1 MLKKQFEKEGKKM
14 KRSKVLTIALAA
26 VLAIAMLAMT
36 ACGGGNSSNGD
47 NGGGAAPAGS
57 GGSAAPAGSSA
68 AAPAAA
74 GGTIVIGATGPLTGD
89 ASSYGISVQQGAQS
103 AVDEINAAGGVNGYQ
118 LVFSMKDDKAAAA
131 DASTGYDLLYD
142 EGMVISLGSVTSG
155 SCIAFGQKAAQD
167 GLFFITP
174 SASSAD
180 VVATGDTAFRV
191 CFGDP
196 DQGILA
202 AEELTGRF
210 TKIGAIYDT
219 SDPYSNGIY
228 AAFEQKMKERGVEY
242 EVRTFDADNKK
253 DFSAQVEALK
263 DCEVIF
269 CPFYYTEA
277 SLVARAC
284 AAKELDSILLFGCD
298 GFDGLAPILD
308 ENVKNPIEYITPFD
322 AESEDADV
330 QSFVKSYEEKYGTT
344 PDQFAADG
352 YDAIHIIAELFKTG
366 GVPATLDIANVGQM
380 AVATITDPSF
390 GYHGVTGS
398 MTWDATGACTKV
410 PIIKIIN

>member
-1 MLKKQFEKEGKKM
+1 MKKTKM
-14 KRSKVLTIALAA
+14 TKGLTVALAA
-26 VLAIAMLAMT
+26 VLAFAVLALT
-36 ACGGGNSSNGD
+36 ACGGSE
-47 NGGGAAPAGS
+47 GGSTPAPAGS
-57 GGSAAPAGSSA
+57 GAAS
-68 AAPAAA
+68 APAASGDA
-74 GGTIVIGATGPLTGD
+74 IVIGATGPLTGD
-89 ASSYGISVQQGAQS
+89 ASSYGISVQQGAQI
-103 AVDEINAAGGVNGYQ
+103 AVDEINAAGGVAGHT
-118 LVFSMKDDKAAAA
+118 LTFTMKDDKATAA

-142 EGMVISLGSVTSG
+142 EDMVISIGSVTSG
-155 SCIAFGQKAAQD
+155 SCVAFGQKAAQD

-196 DQGILA
+196 DQGTLA
-202 AEELTGRF
+202 ADELTSKF
-210 TKIGAIYDT
+210 TKIGCIYDT

-228 AAFEQKMKERGVEY
+228 AAFEQAMKDKGVEY

-253 DFSAQVEALK
+253 DFSSQVEALK

-284 AAKELDSILLFGCD
+284 AAKELDNIVLFGCD

-308 ENVKNPIEYITPFD
+308 ENVKNPISQITPFD
-322 AESEDADV
+322 AEGTEENV
-330 QSFVKSYEEKYGTT
+330 KSFVEAYETKYGTT

-352 YDAIHIIAELFKTG
+352 YDAIYVIAEIFEKA
-366 GVPATLDIANVGQM
+366 GVPAELDIATVGEL
-380 AVATITDPSF
+380 ATKTITDPSF
-390 GYHGVTGS
+390 SFNGVTGS

-410 PIIKIIN
+410 PIIKEIN

>member
-1 MLKKQFEKEGKKM
+1 MKKTRF
-14 KRSKVLTIALAA
+14 SKALTVALAA
-26 VLAIAMLAMT
+26 VLALAMLALT
-36 ACGGGNSSNGD
+36 ACGGS
-47 NGGGAAPAGS
+47 NGGGTAPAGS
-57 GGSAAPAGSSA
+57 GAAPADGGSAA
-68 AAPAAA
+68 
-74 GGTIVIGATGPLTGD
+74 GGEIIIGATGPLTGD
-89 ASSYGISVQQGAQS
+89 ASSYGISVQQGAEL
-103 AVDEINAAGGVNGYQ
+103 AVEEINAAGGVGGHTFKF
-118 LVFSMKDDKAAAA
+118 VMKDDKAAAA

-155 SCIAFGQKAAQD
+155 SCVAFGQKAAQD

-196 DQGILA
+196 DQGILSA
-202 AEELTGRF
+202 HELTEKY
-210 TKIGAIYDT
+210 TKIGCIYDT
-219 SDPYSNGIY
+219 SDPYSNGIWT
-228 AAFEQKMKERGVEY
+228 AFDEEMKTLGVAY

-284 AAKELDSILLFGCD
+284 AAKELNDIVLFGCD

-308 ENVKNPIEYITPFD
+308 ENVKNPISYITPFD
-322 AESEDADV
+322 AESTEPAAAA
-330 QSFVKSYEEKYGTT
+330 FVSAYQAKYNAT

-352 YDAIHIIAELFKTG
+352 YDAIKTIAAVFEKG
-366 GVPATLDIANVGQM
+366 GVPETLDIATVGQM

-390 GYHGVTGS
+390 TYAGVTGS
-398 MTWDATGACTKV
+398 MTWDASGACTKV
-410 PIIKIIN
+410 PIIKVIN

>member
-1 MLKKQFEKEGKKM
+1 MKKTK
-14 KRSKVLTIALAA
+14 LTKGLTAGLAA
-26 VLAIAMLAMT
+26 VMTFAMLAMT
-36 ACGGGNSSNGD
+36 ACGGSNP
-47 NGGGAAPAGS
+47 APTPAPQGS
-57 GGSAAPAGSSA
+57 GSAAPAGSGA

-74 GGTIVIGATGPLTGD
+74 SGDEIVIGATGPLTGD
-89 ASSYGISVQQGAQS
+89 ASSYGISVQQGAQI
-103 AVDEINAAGGVNGYQ
+103 AVDEINAAGGVQGHP
-118 LVFSMKDDKAAAA
+118 LKFTMKDDKAAAA

-155 SCIAFGQKAAQD
+155 SCVAFGQKAAQD

-180 VVATGDTAFRV
+180 VIATGDTAFRI

-196 DQGILA
+196 DQGVLA
-202 AEELTGRF
+202 ADELTDKY
-210 TKIGAIYDT
+210 TKIGCIYDT
-219 SDPYSNGIY
+219 SDPYSSGIY
-228 AAFEQKMKERGVEY
+228 AAFEQAMKDHNVEY

-253 DFSAQVEALK
+253 DFSSQVEALK

-284 AAKELDSILLFGCD
+284 AAKELDGIVLFGCD

-308 ENVKNPIEYITPFD
+308 ESVKNEISQITPFD
-322 AESEDADV
+322 AESAEANV
-330 QSFVKSYEEKYGTT
+330 ESFVKAYQDKYGIV

-352 YDAIHIIAELFKTG
+352 YDAIKTIAAVLEKG
-366 GVPATLDIANVGQM
+366 GVPGTLDIKTVGEV
-380 AVATITDPSF
+380 AVKTITDPSF
-390 GYHGVTGS
+390 SYKGVTGE
-398 MTWDATGACTKV
+398 MTWDASGACTKT
-410 PIIKIIN
+410 PIIKKVN

>member
-1 MLKKQFEKEGKKM
+1 MRERADMMHTQKKGKIM
-14 KRSKVLTIALAA
+14 KKSRKIMSIVLAA
-26 VLAIAMLAMT
+26 VLAFAMFALA
-36 ACGGGNSSNGD
+36 ACGSSD
-47 NGGGAAPAGS
+47 NGGAAPAGS
-57 GGSAAPAGSSA
+57 GSAAPAG
-68 AAPAAA
+68 
-74 GGTIVIGATGPLTGD
+74 GEIVIGSTGPLTGD
-89 ASSYGISVQQGAQS
+89 ASSYGISVQQGAQL
-103 AVDEINAAGGVNGYQ
+103 AVDEINAAGGVGGYT
-118 LVFSMKDDKAAAA
+118 LKFSMKDDKAAAA

-142 EGMVISLGSVTSG
+142 EGMVISIGSVTSG
-155 SCIAFGQKAAQD
+155 SCVAFGQKAAQD

-196 DQGILA
+196 DQGTLA
-202 AEELTGRF
+202 AEELTGKF
-210 TKIGAIYDT
+210 TKIGCIYDT
-219 SDPYSNGIY
+219 SDTYSTGIY
-228 AAFEQKMKERGVEY
+228 AAFDEAMKAKGVDY

-253 DFSAQVEALK
+253 DFSSQVEALK

-284 AAKELDSILLFGCD
+284 AAKELDNIVLFGCD

-308 ENVKNPIEYITPFD
+308 ENVKNPISQITPFD
-322 AESEDADV
+322 AEGTEENV
-330 QSFVKSYEEKYGTT
+330 KSFVEAYETKYGAT

-352 YDAIHIIAELFKTG
+352 YDAIYVIAEIFEKA
-366 GVPATLDIANVGQM
+366 GVPAELDIATVGEL
-380 AVATITDPSF
+380 ATKTITDPSF
-390 GYHGVTGS
+390 SFNGVTGS

-410 PIIKIIN
+410 PIIKEIN

>member
-1 MLKKQFEKEGKKM
+1 MKKSKLT
-14 KRSKVLTIALAA
+14 KVLTMALAA
-26 VLAIAMLAMT
+26 VLAFAMLALT
-36 ACGGGNSSNGD
+36 ACGGSD

-57 GGSAAPAGSSA
+57 GSAAPAG
-68 AAPAAA
+68 
-74 GGTIVIGATGPLTGD
+74 GEIVIGATGPLTGD
-89 ASSYGISVQQGAQS
+89 ASSYGISVQQGAQL
-103 AVDEINAAGGVNGYQ
+103 AVDEINAAGGVGGYT
-118 LVFSMKDDKAAAA
+118 LKFSMKDDKAAAA

-142 EGMVISLGSVTSG
+142 EGMVISIGSVTSG
-155 SCIAFGQKAAQD
+155 SCVAFGQKAAQD

-196 DQGILA
+196 DQGTLA
-202 AEELTGRF
+202 ADELTGKF
-210 TKIGAIYDT
+210 TKIGCIYDT
-219 SDPYSNGIY
+219 SDPYSNGIF
-228 AAFEQKMKERGVEY
+228 AAFDEAMKAKGVEY

-253 DFSAQVEALK
+253 DFSSQVEALK

-269 CPFYYTEA
+269 CPFCYTEA

-284 AAKELDSILLFGCD
+284 AAKELDNIVLFGCD

-308 ENVKNPIEYITPFD
+308 ENVKNPISQITPFD
-322 AESEDADV
+322 AEASDDNV
-330 QSFVKSYEEKYGTT
+330 KSFVEAYEAKYGAT

-352 YDAIHIIAELFKTG
+352 YDAIYVIAAIFEKA
-366 GVPATLDIANVGQM
+366 GVPAELDIATVGEL
-380 AVATITDPSF
+380 ATSTITDPSF
-390 GYHGVTGS
+390 SYEGVTGS

-410 PIIKIIN
+410 PIIKEIN